1 MKSHRDIYNFLNSY
15 GLAVLSTINTEGLP
29 HAAIVGFGQTQNL
42 EILFGTDNTSRKYRN
57 LKANPH
63 IAFAIGGNTPETVQ
77 YEGIARELSESELRL
92 VRDNYWKKNPHA
104 EEHSRSEAERYFIV
118 TPTWIRY
125 TDLRIHPWDISEID
139 L

>member
-1 MKSHRDIYNFLNSY
+1 MKSHRDIYDFLNSY

-29 HAAIVGFGQTQNL
+29 HCAIVGFGQTENL
-42 EILFGTDNTSRKYRN
+42 EILFGTDNTSRKYSN

-63 IAFAIGGNTPETVQ
+63 IAFAIGGNTPETIQ
-77 YEGIARELSESELRL
+77 YEGIAREIEESELYL

-104 EEHSRSEAERYFIV
+104 EEHYKNETERYFIV

-125 TDLRIHPWDISEID
+125 TDLRVHPWDISEIA